1 MGFSI
6 VFQIFVLL
14 GLLTISPLIS
24 NSTCG
29 VLVPFSKIGLC
40 TLITLDSVYSLCDI
54 ILFSLFRLLSYLLS
68 FIPFLSLSRRKDE
81 SSKFLC
87 QSQLCWK
94 NSSSID
100 RYLFYILI
108 WGAFVIFDV
117 LTWEYLHP
125 IGAVTTVILSIP
137 FILEYLQTLPPFVWY
152 RSYIFSLF
160 RRTYRTLIC
169 QIFAATLNKIC
180 EITLFR
186 NPQISHREIS
196 SLISDF
202 STDHLV
208 YFLKILIL
216 TNIFSQV
223 EEHHPSLT
231 SLLRNIYN
239 RGMILDISPS
249 HKYKDLFRHITDPR
263 KKILTIIMTRRFDQ
277 FCNPYILL
285 LLSKLYEE
293 SKSSFLS
300 TSLTNFLISFSELTV
315 ICCAI
320 YTACTLFSA
329 PWLVG
334 PLSLLF
340 LNFNQT
346 SDTLI
351 LDLLMKVGAFF
362 LSLRGSVPYFVPPLL
377 SSYGILLYNPV
388 SRWIYSEIT
397 RKLSSFSSFLKRN
410 LSCLEILLLMASFI
424 LLIRLLIPSPL
435 PLFLLLG
442 LTACL
447 HHVTS
452 WLRDSNNM
460 TPALFYDLLVIC
472 GFFSSYSW
480 LHLLSIVL
488 VLFWSV
494 VLFDFF
500 TNPSVLLDL
509 EVITSYYSPSETNE
523 TPSSLERVFESIS
536 IIDDY
541 SPPPENDSFSKKN
554 KKNKKNKDLNFH
566 LQVCVDYDNYS
577 TIGINTQP

>member
-6 VFQIFVLL
+6 VFQIFVLF

-29 VLVPFSKIGLC
+29 SLVPFSKIGLC

-54 ILFSLFRLLSYLLS
+54 ILFSLFRLLS
-68 FIPFLSLSRRKDE
+68 FIPFLSPSRWKDE
-81 SSKFLC
+81 SSDIVC
-87 QSQLCWK
+87 RSQLCWT

-108 WGAFVIFDV
+108 WSAFLIFDV
-117 LTWEYLHP
+117 LTWGYLHF
-125 IGAVTTVILSIP
+125 IGAATTVILSIP
-137 FILEYLQTLPPFVWY
+137 FVSEYLQTLSPFVRY
-152 RSYIFSLF
+152 RNYIFSLF
-160 RRTYRTLIC
+160 RRTYRALIC
-169 QIFAATLNKIC
+169 QIFASTLNKMC

-196 SLISDF
+196 ALISDF

-223 EEHHPSLT
+223 EEHRPSLT
-231 SLLRNIYN
+231 SLLRKIYN

-300 TSLTNFLISFSELTV
+300 TSLTNFLISVSELTAC
-315 ICCAI
+315 CCAI

-351 LDLLMKVGAFF
+351 LDLLLKIGAFL

-388 SRWIYSEIT
+388 SQWIYSEIT
-397 RKLSSFSSFLKRN
+397 RKLSSFSPFLKRN
-410 LSCLEILLLMASFI
+410 LSCLETLLLMASFI
-424 LLIRLLIPSPL
+424 LLIRFLIPSPL
-435 PLFLLLG
+435 PLAFLLG

-452 WLRDSNNM
+452 WPHDTNHM
-460 TPALFYDLLVIC
+460 TPALFYDVLVIC
-472 GFFSSYSW
+472 GVFSSYSW
-480 LHLLSIVL
+480 LHLLSIIF

-500 TNPSVLLDL
+500 TNPSILLDL
-509 EVITSYYSPSETNE
+509 EILTSYYSPSETHE
-523 TPSSLERVFESIS
+523 TSSSLEKAFESIS
-536 IIDDY
+536 MIDDY
-541 SPPPENDSFSKKN
+541 SAPPEKESFPQKN
-554 KKNKKNKDLNFH
+554 KEKKKNKDLNVNP
-566 LQVCVDYDNYS
+566 QVCVDYDNYS